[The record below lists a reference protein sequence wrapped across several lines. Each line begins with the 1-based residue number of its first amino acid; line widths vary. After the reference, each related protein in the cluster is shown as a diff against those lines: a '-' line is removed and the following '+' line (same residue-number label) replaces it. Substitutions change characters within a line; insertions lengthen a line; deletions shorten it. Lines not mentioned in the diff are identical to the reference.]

1 MRTRKI
7 GWRNAAY
14 EYIKMNGPTTA
25 GELLEMVRQ
34 KNGRRFVNRG
44 PSHANGASQLLR
56 VDKRFES
63 RMVKHRT
70 QAIGDG
76 ITYMSY
82 DVCEWSVIKD
92 EE

>member
-1 MRTRKI
+1 MRTRKMN
-7 GWRNAAY
+7 WRNAAY
-14 EYIKMNGPTTA
+14 EYILMNGPATA
-25 GELLEMVRQ
+25 TKLVEEVKQ
-34 KNGRRFVNRG
+34 KNGRDFKIRG
-44 PSHANGASQLLR
+44 PPHPNAASQLLR

-63 RMVKHRT
+63 RMVRHRT

-82 DVCEWSVIKD
+82 EVCEWSVVID